1 MSGHKKAFDMNI
13 RDMKQTAKD
22 GQHRHGH
29 QHATIEVGQSG
40 LELVAK
46 HIRHCPD
53 RPDEIKDDTLLP
65 LQFTMNNDM
74 TGDATVICGWCKKE
88 LGQCTVKHIKDK
100 K

>member
-1 MSGHKKAFDMNI
+1 MAEKKAFDMSITDLN
-13 RDMKQTAKD
+13 RTAKD

-29 QHATIEVGQSG
+29 QHATIEVDQAG
-40 LELVAK
+40 LQLVAR
-46 HIRHCPD
+46 HIHRQCTC
-53 RPDEIKDDTLLP
+53 RPETIKEDTLLP

-88 LGQCTVKHIKDK
+88 LGHCKVKHIKDK